1 MSSPGRSAHFA
12 NDTGKDWENMEK
24 IVRIDM
30 TGRIFKEEPV
40 TEKYML
46 FGGRGLIA
54 KILCDEVNPSCDPL
68 GPENK
73 LIFCPGLLG
82 DTPAPCSG
90 RLSIGGKSPLTG
102 TIKEANAGGTFA
114 QKLVSLGL
122 KALIIEGC
130 PADDDWSLVMLG
142 ENSVELLPAVK
153 YLGMNN
159 YELTETLRKD
169 FGDKISIA
177 SIGCAGER
185 GYRNSTVQITDLEG
199 HPSRAAARGGLGS
212 VLGSKKI
219 KAIVIK
225 DSGKYEAKF
234 HDKAKFIEKNR
245 QFVKEVI
252 QHPFTGQGLPA
263 LGTAMLVNPMNG
275 LGILP
280 TNNFS
285 SGHFEFA
292 EDISGEKIAELQAT
306 RGGVMKHT
314 CHKGCI
320 VQCSQIYHDAKGEY
334 LTSGFEYETIGL
346 VGANCGIRDIDVIA
360 QIDRMCDDLGVDTMD
375 TGCTIAVA
383 MDAGKIPFGDGNGA
397 LMLVQEMKEGTEFG
411 RLLGNGTERTG
422 KALGVKRIPTVKGQ
436 SLAAYDPRGLKGTGI
451 TYATS
456 TMGADHTAGNTI
468 SMPGNPADKEGKVE
482 ASRNCQ
488 IGFTLLDD
496 LGLCIF
502 VGVVFENPENIQ
514 CVADMVGA
522 KFGGE
527 WDIPRLMGLAVET
540 LTLEKKFNR
549 DAGFTAKDDRLPDF
563 FYNDALPN
571 SGHVFDVTDEELA
584 QALPF

>member
-1 MSSPGRSAHFA
+1 
-12 NDTGKDWENMEK
+12 MEK

-30 TGRIFKEEPV
+30 TGKCAKKEPV
-40 TEKYML
+40 AEKYTL

-54 KILCDEVNPSCDPL
+54 KILCEEVDPKCDAF

-102 TIKEANAGGTFA
+102 GIKEANAGGTFA
-114 QKLVSLGL
+114 QKLVALGL
-122 KALIIEGC
+122 KALIIEGQPIDDQWSIVVLGAGSIEFI
-130 PADDDWSLVMLG
+130 PAD
-142 ENSVELLPAVK
+142 K

-159 YELTETLRKD
+159 YELTDELRKD
-169 FGDKISIA
+169 FGETISIA

-212 VLGSKKI
+212 VMGSKKI

-225 DSGKYEAKF
+225 DSGTYQATY

-245 QFVKEVI
+245 QFVKEI
-252 QHPFTGQGLPA
+252 IAHPFTGQGLPA

-285 SGHFEFA
+285 TGQFEHA
-292 EDISGEKIAELQAT
+292 EDISGEKIAEIQAA

-314 CHKGCI
+314 CHRGCI
-320 VQCSQIYHDAKGEY
+320 VQCSQIYNDANGEY

-346 VGANCGIRDIDVIA
+346 AGSNCGIRDIDVIA

-375 TGCTIAVA
+375 TGCTIGVA
-383 MDAGKIPFGDGNGA
+383 MEAGKIPFGDGAGA
-397 LMLVQEMKEGTEFG
+397 LMLVREMNDGTDFG
-411 RLLGNGTERTG
+411 RLLGDGTERAG

-436 SLAAYDPRGLKGTGI
+436 ALAAYDPRGLKGTGI

-468 SMPGNPADKEGKVE
+468 SMPGDPADKEGKVE

-488 IGFTLLDD
+488 VGFALLDN

-502 VGVVFENPENIQ
+502 VGVVFENPDNIQ

-527 WDIPRLMGLAVET
+527 WDIDKLMGIAVQN
-540 LTLEKKFNR
+540 LSLEKQFNR
-549 DAGFTAKDDRLPDF
+549 EAGFTAKDDRLPDF
-563 FYNDALPN
+563 FYQEALPN